1 MTQNVAAETG
11 NRLVTEIIPLAK
23 EDALA
28 EPELRRA
35 IARFWSEAQGAPRD
49 IYDRFIGASPSA
61 DGVGF
66 EQVDDGEI
74 RGWWCRPQ
82 LAKSGC
88 AILFV
93 HGGAYIQG
101 SPTASRGFA
110 SQIADRTRVVTLVIS
125 YPLAPEHPVPAAP
138 EVALSAYRW
147 LKKQGFKNVAVV
159 GESAGGGL
167 ALVTLAQIAADED
180 LSNAVAGVVLSPW
193 IDLSL
198 SGASM
203 TDPAVEEPILSHD
216 MLADAAKAYLGA
228 ADARDPLASPLFGSL
243 AGLPPLL
250 IQVGSDEILLDDSVR
265 YARAAS
271 DAGVPVTLE
280 IWKGLH
286 HVFQLNNSQLLSARR
301 ALDRVGL
308 FLDEAFGR

>member
-1 MTQNVAAETG
+1 MTQSEAS
-11 NRLVTEIIPLAK
+11 NRLVTETVPLAK

-28 EPELRRA
+28 ELELRRA
-35 IARFWSEAQGAPRD
+35 IAKFWSEAQGAPRD

-66 EQVDDGEI
+66 EEVDDREI

-101 SPTASRGFA
+101 SPRASRGFA
-110 SQIADRTRVVTLVIS
+110 SQFAARAHVVTLVIS

-138 EVALSAYRW
+138 ETALSAYRW
-147 LKKQGFKNVAVV
+147 LKKQGFENVAVV

-167 ALVTLAQIAADED
+167 ALVTLAEIAAEKD
-180 LSNAVAGVVLSPW
+180 LSQAVAGVVLSPW
-193 IDLSL
+193 TDLSL

-203 TDPAVEEPILSHD
+203 IDAGVEDPILSRD
-216 MLADAAKAYLGA
+216 MLVDAAKACLGS
-228 ADARDPLASPLFGSL
+228 ADPRDPLASPLFGSL

-271 DAGVPVTLE
+271 DAGVPVTFQ

-286 HVFQLNNSQLLSARR
+286 HVFQLNNSDLVSARR

>member
-1 MTQNVAAETG
+1 MTQGISVGAG
-11 NRLVTEIIPLAK
+11 SRLVTETIPFAR
-23 EDALA
+23 EDAAA
-28 EPELRRA
+28 EPEHRRV
-35 IARFWSEAQGAPRD
+35 IAKFWSEAQGAPRD

-74 RGWWCRPQ
+74 RGWWCRPRS
-82 LAKSGC
+82 AKSGC

-110 SQIADRTRVVTLVIS
+110 SQIAARAQAVTLVIS

-138 EVALSAYRW
+138 RTALSAYRW
-147 LKKQGFKNVAVV
+147 LKKQGYENVAVV

-167 ALVTLAQIAADED
+167 ALVTLAQIAADKA
-180 LSNAVAGVVLSPW
+180 LPQAVAGVALSPW
-193 IDLSL
+193 TDLSL

-203 TDPAVEEPILSHD
+203 ADPDVEDPILTRD
-216 MLADAAKAYLGA
+216 MLADAAKAYLGS
-228 ADARDPLASPLFGSL
+228 ADARDPLASPLFQSF

-265 YARAAS
+265 YARVAG
-271 DAGVPVTLE
+271 DAGAPVTLE
-280 IWKGLH
+280 IWTGLH

-301 ALDRVGL
+301 ALDRIGR
-308 FLDEAFGR
+308 FLGESFAR

>member
-1 MTQNVAAETG
+1 MTQSEAS
-11 NRLVTEIIPLAK
+11 NRLVTETIPLAK
-23 EDALA
+23 EDARA

-35 IARFWSEAQGAPRD
+35 IAKFWSEARGAPRD

-66 EQVDDGEI
+66 EEVDYGEI

-110 SQIADRTRVVTLVIS
+110 SQIAARAQVVTLVIG

-138 EVALSAYRW
+138 EAAVSAYRW
-147 LKKQGFKNVAVV
+147 LKKQGFENVAVV

-167 ALVTLAQIAADED
+167 ALVTLAQIAADKD
-180 LSNAVAGVVLSPW
+180 LPQAVAGVVLSPW
-193 IDLSL
+193 TDLSL

-203 TDPAVEEPILSHD
+203 TDPCVEDPILSRD
-216 MLADAAKAYLGA
+216 MLADAAKAYLGS
-228 ADARDPLASPLFGSL
+228 ADARDPLASPLFGSF

-250 IQVGSDEILLDDSVR
+250 IQVGSDEILLDDSMR
-265 YARAAS
+265 FARAAS
-271 DAGVPVTLE
+271 DASVPVTLE
-280 IWKGLH
+280 IWNGLH
-286 HVFQLNNSQLLSARR
+286 HVFQLNNSDLLSARR

-308 FLDEAFGR
+308 FLGEAFGR

>member
-1 MTQNVAAETG
+1 MTQSEAK
-11 NRLVTEIIPLAK
+11 NRLVTETVPLTK
-23 EDALA
+23 EDVLA

-35 IARFWSEAQGAPRD
+35 IAKFWSEAQGAPRD
-49 IYDRFIGASPSA
+49 IYDRFISASPSA

-66 EQVDDGEI
+66 EEVDDGEI

-101 SPTASRGFA
+101 SPRASRGFA
-110 SQIADRTRVVTLVIS
+110 SQIAARTHVVTLVIG

-138 EVALSAYRW
+138 EAALSAYRW
-147 LKKQGFKNVAVV
+147 LKKQGFENVAVV

-167 ALVTLAQIAADED
+167 ALVTLAQIVADKD
-180 LSNAVAGVVLSPW
+180 LSQAVAGVALSPW
-193 IDLSL
+193 TDLSL
-198 SGASM
+198 SGTSM
-203 TDPAVEEPILSHD
+203 TGPGVEDPILSRD
-216 MLADAAKAYLGA
+216 MLADAAKAYLGSA
-228 ADARDPLASPLFGSL
+228 NARDPLASPLFESF

-265 YARAAS
+265 CARAAS
-271 DAGVPVTLE
+271 DAGVPVRLE
-280 IWKGLH
+280 IWNGLH
-286 HVFQLNNSQLLSARR
+286 HVFQLNHSDLLSARR

>member
-1 MTQNVAAETG
+1 MTKSAASDRLLTET
-11 NRLVTEIIPLAK
+11 IPLAK

-35 IARFWSEAQGAPRD
+35 IAKFWGEAQGAPRD

-66 EQVDDGEI
+66 EQVDDGGV
-74 RGWWCRPQ
+74 RGWWCRPP
-82 LAKSGC
+82 LAKPGR
-88 AILFV
+88 AILFL

-101 SPTASRGFA
+101 TPKASRGFA
-110 SQIADRTRVVTLVIS
+110 SQIAARAHAVTLVIS

-138 EVALSAYRW
+138 LTALSAYRW
-147 LKKQGFKNVAVV
+147 LKKQGFEDVAVV

-167 ALVTLAQIAADED
+167 ALVTLAEIAAEKD
-180 LSNAVAGVVLSPW
+180 LSQAVAGVVLSPW
-193 IDLSL
+193 TDLSL

-203 TDPAVEEPILSHD
+203 IDAGVEDPILSRE
-216 MLADAAKAYLGA
+216 MLVDAAKAYLGS
-228 ADARDPLASPLFGSL
+228 ADARDALASALFGSS

-250 IQVGSDEILLDDSVR
+250 IQVGCDEILLDDSVR

-280 IWKGLH
+280 IWNGLH
-286 HVFQLNNSQLLSARR
+286 HVFQLNSSDLVSARR
-301 ALDRVGL
+301 ALDRIGL
-308 FLDEAFGR
+308 FLDAAFGR